1 MPKFH
6 TYTVQARTA
15 VAEREKLR
23 VGRELADTLHVAD
36 LKRKRAEAAREISET
51 VRLADQ
57 KAAVGKAALEV
68 IPIGRAPPP
77 SRESR
82 EDAFPC
88 QQRDNITVDV
98 ADLKRKR
105 AEAAREMPLRWR
117 CRALSLPHGSGRLK
131 QIG

>member
-1 MPKFH
+1 MGNGCKKIGH
-6 TYTVQARTA
+6 LQQ
-15 VAEREKLR
+15 
-23 VGRELADTLHVAD
+23 LHQPII
-36 LKRKRAEAAREISET
+36 RQET

-117 CRALSLPHGSGRLK
+117 CRALSLPHG
-131 QIG
+131 